1 VLLSIDEALLEVF
14 EVLPAGAAC
23 IDDGGDADAEG
34 KAIRGNAVVACV
46 GATFADPVV
55 DVDVKINEARCDVEA
70 LDVDGLESIPNSRC
84 GARP

>member
-1 VLLSIDEALLEVF
+1 MRRCLKSSKFFQPEQ
-14 EVLPAGAAC
+14 PASTTVVTPTRKVKPSG
-23 IDDGGDADAEG
+23 
-34 KAIRGNAVVACV
+34 GNAVVACV